1 MMLGNKMV
9 HLRRIQQ
16 EFAKFEQTMVEL
28 RTLRQIAQDLKSFRE
43 MIQLKKYD

>member
-1 MMLGNKMV
+1 MGDKTV
-9 HLRRIQQ
+9 HLRRVQR